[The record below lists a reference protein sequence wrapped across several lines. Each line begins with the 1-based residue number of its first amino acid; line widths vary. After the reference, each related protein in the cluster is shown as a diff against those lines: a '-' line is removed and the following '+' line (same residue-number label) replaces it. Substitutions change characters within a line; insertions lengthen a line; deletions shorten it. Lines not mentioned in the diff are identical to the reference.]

1 MKKSKKVL
9 SFFLSIIMILCS
21 LGPIGMTASA
31 QTYRNSLKKK
41 GFPDSYISYLVNLHK
56 KYPNWTFEP
65 FKTGLNWQTAINGER
80 SSHSKQQI
88 RKSSSR
94 STDYYCTCSK
104 CYKNGRYTYHSGS
117 LVNAS

>member
-41 GFPDSYISYLVNLHK
+41 GFPDSYRLQLADTHLYKQFRNSVTVNVI
-56 KYPNWTFEP
+56 E
-65 FKTGLNWQTAINGER
+65 AIARKIKEELDA
-80 SSHSKQQI
+80 SK
-88 RKSSSR
+88 
-94 STDYYCTCSK
+94 
-104 CYKNGRYTYHSGS
+104 
-117 LVNAS
+117 